1 MIRHLR
7 SRVLSLLRFPSHLP
21 SAHLL
26 PLHGLLSTTA
36 STSPKPLSVKD
47 FLVTD
52 CGLTRQQAVKTSKR
66 LSNLTS
72 LSRPAAALAFL
83 SARGVPRSA
92 IAAAVAADP
101 RILSAS
107 VGRVLAPRF
116 AELTEI
122 GLSPS
127 QIVDILSM
135 RRTGSLR
142 GNLLFWIQT
151 LGTYHKLLPLAKSNC
166 DLLST
171 SLDKV
176 IKPNLNTLRECGVS
190 ASDIA
195 GGGSMYSSRLF
206 TVKHKVLMD
215 AIARVE
221 ELGVERGSG
230 MFPRALAALSFLSKD
245 ILDRKVQLLRKLGFS
260 QDDLVMIVKKAPQ
273 VLALSEKKIQRAVE
287 YLMRDASLQAPYIAQ
302 RPVLIMYSLEKR
314 LMPRHSL
321 LEVLRHK
328 GLLSVEWDYYTI
340 AAMAQKKFVQK
351 FVDPY
356 KTTFPG
362 LADDYAS
369 ACLGKA

>member
-7 SRVLSLLRFPSHLP
+7 TRVLSLLRFPSHLP
-21 SAHLL
+21 AAHLV
-26 PLHGLLSTTA
+26 PLHCLLSTTV
-36 STSPKPLSVKD
+36 SISPKPFSVKD

-52 CGLTRQQAVKTSKR
+52 CGLTREQALKTSKR
-66 LSNLTS
+66 LSYLTS
-72 LSRPAAALAFL
+72 LSRPAATLAFL
-83 SARGVPRSA
+83 SARGVPRSD

-107 VGRVLAPRF
+107 VDRVLAPRF

-127 QIVDILSM
+127 QIVDILSI

-151 LGTYHKLLPLAKSNC
+151 LGTYQKMLRLAKSNC
-166 DLLST
+166 DLLSAN
-171 SLDKV
+171 LEKV
-176 IKPNLNTLRECGVS
+176 IKPNLDTLRECGVS
-190 ASDIA
+190 AFDIA
-195 GGGSMYSSRLF
+195 GGSMYSTRLF
-206 TVKHKVLMD
+206 TVKHEVLMG

-221 ELGVERGSG
+221 ELGVERGSS
-230 MFPRALAALSFLSKD
+230 MFHRALAALSFLSKD
-245 ILDRKVQLLRKLGFS
+245 ILHGKIQLLRKLGFS
-260 QDDLVMIVKKAPQ
+260 QDELVMIVKKAPQ

-287 YLMRDASLQAPYIAQ
+287 FLMRDVSLQAPYIAQ

-321 LEVLRHK
+321 LEVLRQK
-328 GLLSVEWDYYTI
+328 GLLGVEWDYYTT
-340 AAMAQKKFVQK
+340 AALAERKFVQK

-356 KTTFPG
+356 KSSFPG

>member
-21 SAHLL
+21 AAHLA
-26 PLHGLLSTTA
+26 PLHSLLSTTA
-36 STSPKPLSVKD
+36 SISPKSFSVKD

-52 CGLTRQQAVKTSKR
+52 CGLTREQAIKTTKR
-66 LSNLTS
+66 VSYPTS

-151 LGTYHKLLPLAKSNC
+151 LGTYDKLLPLAKSNC

-171 SLDKV
+171 SLEKV

-195 GGGSMYSSRLF
+195 GGSMYSSRLF
-206 TVKHKVLMD
+206 TVKHQVLMG

-230 MFPRALAALSFLSKD
+230 VFPRALAALSFLSKD
-245 ILDRKVQLLRKLGFS
+245 ILDGKIQLLRKLGFS
-260 QDDLVMIVKKAPQ
+260 QDELVMILKKAPQ

-287 YLMRDASLQAPYIAQ
+287 FLMRDVSLQAPYIAR
-302 RPVLIMYSLEKR
+302 RPTLIMYSLEKR

-328 GLLSVEWDYYTI
+328 GLLGVERDYYTI
-340 AAMAQKKFVQK
+340 AVMTEKKFVHK

-356 KTTFPG
+356 KSSFPG